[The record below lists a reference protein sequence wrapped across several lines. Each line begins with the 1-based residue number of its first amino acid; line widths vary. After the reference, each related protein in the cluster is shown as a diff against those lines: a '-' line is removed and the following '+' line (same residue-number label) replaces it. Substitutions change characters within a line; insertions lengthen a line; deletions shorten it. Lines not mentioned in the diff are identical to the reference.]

1 MCVRQRLGLCI
12 HSEGDPARPA
22 CVRCVCGVVWHDV
35 CQGAICPQPVPP
47 GVPRGACVRTRLPGR
62 GASRGCWGWGDSR
75 LLSSSRRRQPAQLTR
90 LCWAQG
96 RQRRAGGGGA
106 GRRGGEAGLIN
117 NLLLPQASEKGR
129 LHPGGGGGPG
139 PPRLWLSWPPRPRL
153 RLRFLFHRNLSWEK
167 PIGSS
172 CLSRRPPGPGK
183 LPLRGQ
189 ARSLAAQPVGGWV
202 GGWGEDISV
211 QTKCSSRPLSA
222 PPPTAAPRGP
232 LALQD

>member
-35 CQGAICPQPVPP
+35 CQGAVCPQPVPP
-47 GVPRGACVRTRLPGR
+47 GVPRGACVRTRRLPGR

-129 LHPGGGGGPG
+129 LHPGGGGRP
-139 PPRLWLSWPPRPRL
+139 WPPQALAVLAPTAQAAAPVPVSSKPELGKAYRVILPVPPAARPRQAAPQGT
-153 RLRFLFHRNLSWEK
+153 S
-167 PIGSS
+167 PQPG
-172 CLSRRPPGPGK
+172 RPASGW
-183 LPLRGQ
+183 
-189 ARSLAAQPVGGWV
+189 VGGWV
-202 GGWGEDISV
+202 GGGYFCPD
-211 QTKCSSRPLSA
+211 
-222 PPPTAAPRGP
+222 
-232 LALQD
+232 